1 MSGKLP
7 ERRSYSSAKVFGEYV
22 YIFGGQDLKEGSYN
36 NLYRLPI
43 NHILEGGTGAWEYI
57 LTYGTVP
64 PPISHHNG

>member
-7 ERRSYSSAKVFGEYV
+7 ERRSYSIAKVFGDHV

-43 NHILEGGTGAWEYI
+43 NHILDGGTGAWE
-57 LTYGTVP
+57 
-64 PPISHHNG
+64 